1 MKLIN
6 STLVTLSFL
15 LCSLDGDAQND
26 SKNNFN
32 FPTDRKINVGVLVYD
47 GVEIVDTGG
56 PIDVFVKA
64 NNWNGNYNI
73 YTVSATAKKN
83 IIMDGGT
90 VNLQSKY
97 NIYDAPQADILVI
110 PGTSPEIVKTVSADK
125 KMMDWIVKQNENTQ
139 MTMSVCTGGLI
150 LANTGLLNGR
160 SATTHH
166 WSIDELKSHSE
177 IKVQEKTRFV
187 VDGKFLTGAGVT
199 SGMDVALEAIELIS
213 GKNIADDIALGMV
226 YDRYNT
232 MEFLPKN
239 KY

>member
-1 MKLIN
+1 MKRIQI
-6 STLVTLSFL
+6 SLVALSIFM
-15 LCSLDGDAQND
+15 CSLSVNAQD
-26 SKNNFN
+26 SSKNKFN
-32 FPTDRKINVGVLVYD
+32 FPTDRKINIGVLVYD

-83 IIMDGGT
+83 IIMDGAT
-90 VNLQSKY
+90 VNLLSKY
-97 NIYDAPQADILVI
+97 SIFDAPQSDILII
-110 PGTSPEIVKTVSADK
+110 PGTSPEIVKNVSADK
-125 KMMDWIVKQNENTQ
+125 KMMDWIVKQNEKTV
-139 MTMSVCTGGLI
+139 MTISVCTGGLI
-150 LANTGLLNGR
+150 LANTGLLDGR

-166 WSIDELKSHSE
+166 WSIDELKSHPK

-199 SGMDVALEAIELIS
+199 SGIDVALQAVELIH
-213 GKNIADDIALGMV
+213 GKKIADDLAHGMV

-232 MEFLPKN
+232 MDFLPK
-239 KY
+239 K

>member
-1 MKLIN
+1 MKLIT
-6 STLVTLSFL
+6 STLLALSIFF
-15 LCSLDGDAQND
+15 CSAQIHAQEG
-26 SKNNFN
+26 SKNKFN

-56 PIDVFVKA
+56 PIDVFIKA

-73 YTVSATAKKN
+73 YTVSATANKN

-97 NIYDAPQADILVI
+97 SLYDAPQADILII
-110 PGTSPEIVKTVSADK
+110 PGTSPEIVKKISADK
-125 KMMDWIVKQNENTQ
+125 KMMDWIVRQNENTV

-150 LANTGLLNGR
+150 LANTGLLDGR

-166 WSIDELKSHSE
+166 WSIDELKSHAK
-177 IKVQEKTRFV
+177 IKVREKTRFV
-187 VDGKFLTGAGVT
+187 ADGKFLTGAGVT
-199 SGMDVALEAIELIS
+199 SGIDVALQAVELIH
-213 GKNIADDIALGMV
+213 GKAIADDLAHGMV

-232 MEFLPKN
+232 MDFLPK
-239 KY
+239 K

>member
-1 MKLIN
+1 MKLIKI
-6 STLVTLSFL
+6 TLLALSFL
-15 LCSLDGDAQND
+15 LCALNVNAQDG
-26 SKNNFN
+26 SKNKFN
-32 FPTDRKINVGVLVYD
+32 FPTDRKINIGVLVYD

-73 YTVSATAKKN
+73 YTVSATANKN

-90 VNLQSKY
+90 VNLVSKY
-97 NIYDAPQADILVI
+97 SIYDAPQSDILII
-110 PGTSPEIVKTVSADK
+110 PGTSPEIVKKVSADK
-125 KMMDWIVKQNENTQ
+125 KMMNWILKENEKTQ

-150 LANTGLLNGR
+150 LANTGLLDGR

-166 WSIDELKSHSE
+166 WSIDELKSHSK

-187 VDGKFLTGAGVT
+187 VDGKFMTGAGVT
-199 SGMDVALEAIELIS
+199 SGMDTALQAIEIIN
-213 GKNIADDIALGMV
+213 GKDIADDIALGMV

-232 MEFLPKN
+232 MDFLPK
-239 KY
+239 K

>member
-6 STLVTLSFL
+6 STLVTLSFF
-15 LCSLDGDAQND
+15 LCIFNSNAQDG
-26 SKNNFN
+26 SKSKFN
-32 FPTDRKINVGVLVYD
+32 FPTDRKINIGVLVYD

-73 YTVSATAKKN
+73 YTVSATANKN

-90 VNLQSKY
+90 VNLVSKY
-97 NIYDAPQADILVI
+97 NIFDAPQADILVI
-110 PGTSPEIVKTVSADK
+110 PGTSPEIVKNVSADK
-125 KMMDWIVKQNENTQ
+125 KMMDWILKQNEKTQ
-139 MTMSVCTGGLI
+139 ITMSVCTGGLI
-150 LANTGLLNGR
+150 LANTGLLDGR

-166 WSIDELKSHSE
+166 WSIEELRSHPK

-187 VDGKFLTGAGVT
+187 VDGKFMTGAGVT
-199 SGMDVALEAIELIS
+199 SGMDVALQAIELIS
-213 GKNIADDIALGMV
+213 GKDIADDIALGMV

-232 MEFLPKN
+232 MEFLPK
-239 KY
+239 K

>member
-1 MKLIN
+1 MKLLN
-6 STLVTLSFL
+6 NTLLALSFL
-15 LCSLDGDAQND
+15 LCTSNGNAQDG
-26 SKNNFN
+26 SKNKFN
-32 FPTDRKINVGVLVYD
+32 FPTDRKINIGVLVYD

-90 VNLQSKY
+90 VNLVSKY
-97 NIYDAPQADILVI
+97 TIFDAPQADILII

-125 KMMDWIVKQNENTQ
+125 KMMDWIVMQDEKTQ

-150 LANTGLLNGR
+150 LANTGLLDGR

-166 WSIDELKSHSE
+166 WSIEELRSHPKIE
-177 IKVQEKTRFV
+177 VLEKTRFV

-199 SGMDVALEAIELIS
+199 SGMDVALQAIELIS
-213 GKNIADDIALGMV
+213 GKDIADDIALGMV

-232 MEFLPKN
+232 MEFLLK
-239 KY
+239 K